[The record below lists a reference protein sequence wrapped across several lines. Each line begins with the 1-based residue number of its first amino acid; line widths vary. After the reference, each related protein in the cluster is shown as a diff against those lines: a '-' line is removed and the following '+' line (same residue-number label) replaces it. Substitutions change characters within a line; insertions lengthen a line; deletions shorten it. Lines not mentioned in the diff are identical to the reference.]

1 MTFGTAIAIVLFL
14 ALFALMAMR
23 VAIAVSMLV
32 CGVIGYIV
40 LAGWIPLI
48 SYLKTG
54 VYLYFSN
61 YSLSVIPLFL
71 LMGQFALQ
79 AGMSQALFDAATAWI
94 GHRRGGVAL
103 AAIAGAAAF
112 GAICGSSVATTATMG
127 QVALPEM
134 RRLGYSN
141 SLATGTLAVGGSLG
155 ILIPP
160 SVVLVIYALLTEQ
173 NIAKLFIAAFI
184 PGILAAIFYMV
195 AISIYCRINP
205 KAGPAEPKAAWSTR
219 FKSLQNVW
227 PVVVIFVVVV
237 LGTNVGW
244 FTPTEGAA
252 VGAFST
258 FFLCV
263 IRGRMTWP
271 ALRTSL
277 LAVAEVTAM
286 IFLILVGADLF
297 NAFLALSQMPM
308 KLAAFIGESS
318 VSPHAVLVMMLIV
331 YIALGCVMDELAMLL
346 LTLPIFFPVIMG
358 LDFGL
363 PADEKAIWFGILVL
377 VIVGI
382 GLVAPP
388 VGMNVF
394 VINAMARD
402 VPIADTYRG
411 VMPFIVADIF
421 RAMLLIAFPILSLW
435 LVRVFD

>member
-1 MTFGTAIAIVLFL
+1 MSGVEAAILLFI
-14 ALFALMAMR
+14 ALFVLMGLR
-23 VAIAVSMLV
+23 VAIGVALLF
-32 CGVIGYIV
+32 CGVVGYI
-40 LAGWIPLI
+40 LLSGWIPLI

-54 VYLYFSN
+54 VYLHFSN

-79 AGMSQALFDAATAWI
+79 AGMSQALFDAATAWF

-112 GAICGSSVATTATMG
+112 GAICGSSVATAATMG

-141 SLATGTLAVGGSLG
+141 ALATGTLAVGGSLG

-160 SVVLVIYALLTEQ
+160 SVILVIYGILTEQ
-173 NIAKLFIAAFI
+173 NIAKLFMAAFI

-195 AISIYCRINP
+195 AISIYCRLNP
-205 KAGPAEPKAAWSTR
+205 KAGPAEPRASWDVR
-219 FKSLQNVW
+219 FRTLRQIW
-227 PVVVIFVVVV
+227 PVAVIFIVVVV
-237 LGTNVGW
+237 GTNIGW

-258 FFLCV
+258 FILCV
-263 IRGRMTWP
+263 LHGKMNWF
-271 ALRTSL
+271 ALRGSL

-286 IFLILVGADLF
+286 IFLILLGADLF
-297 NAFLALSQMPM
+297 NAVLALSQMPM
-308 KLAAFIGESS
+308 KLAAAIGESS
-318 VSPHAVLVMMLIV
+318 VSPYVVLITMLVV
-331 YIALGCVMDELAMLL
+331 YIGLGCVMDELAMLL

-358 LDFGL
+358 LDFGM
-363 PADEKAIWFGILVL
+363 PADDKAIWFGILVL

-394 VINAMARD
+394 VINAMAKD
-402 VPIADTYRG
+402 VPIAETYRG
-411 VMPFIVADIF
+411 VMPFIVADII
-421 RAMLLIAFPILSLW
+421 RAALLVAFPILSLG
-435 LVRVFD
+435 LLRLFQ